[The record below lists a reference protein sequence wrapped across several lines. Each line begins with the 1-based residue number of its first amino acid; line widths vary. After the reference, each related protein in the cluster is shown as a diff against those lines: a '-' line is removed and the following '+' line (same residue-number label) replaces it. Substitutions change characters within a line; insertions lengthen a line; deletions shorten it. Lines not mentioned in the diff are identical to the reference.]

1 MLCLLFQLSISEL
14 KAEYKLGKQQV
25 TQMLQSAKALE
36 IEGRNQDAVDILEK
50 ILMIDSA
57 AEGVADSYRRLLNKL
72 AQQQA
77 QSITDQNITTDWQSN
92 GKLSVSVGGGD
103 NLNRAPADKNIKI
116 SLSAGDAELTLNKD
130 QQPQGGYG
138 VETSVSVWG
147 VKKITPKNTVNLA
160 MQMQH
165 RATDQKNFTDYLRI
179 NSGASIQHELANED
193 ELAVAVFADVM
204 HYDNEA
210 RFYSLDALTRYT
222 WKNNQQCNSHMGLDM
237 QWRHQKDNKLYDS
250 LYSGMAVGASCYALG
265 GGYSAGI
272 SAGNEW
278 GLDKNRP
285 GGGQWRLDAY
295 LNHNKTLDLL
305 RSKDAINGYVNM
317 MLMSDQQSYSALLAN
332 GEKRQMGL
340 VLLGAQYRL
349 PIGRVSD
356 QWWGVLK
363 TEWQKQ
369 VSNIPLFEF
378 QSFEAWLGVEV
389 QW

>member
-25 TQMLQSAKALE
+25 TQMLQSVTALE
-36 IEGRNQDAVDILEK
+36 LEGRNQDAADILEK

-57 AEGVADSYRRLLNKL
+57 AEGVADSYRRLLNKM
-72 AQQQA
+72 AQQQERSITG
-77 QSITDQNITTDWQSN
+77 QSITSDWQSN

-116 SLSAGDAELTLNKD
+116 SLSTGDTELALNKD
-130 QQPQGGYG
+130 QQPQAGYG
-138 VETSVSVWG
+138 VETSISAWG

-160 MQMQH
+160 LQMQH
-165 RATDQKNFTDYLRI
+165 RTTDQKNFTDYLRI
-179 NSGASIQHELANED
+179 NSSASIQHKLANED
-193 ELAVAVFADVM
+193 ELAVAIFADVM
-204 HYDNEA
+204 HYDNES
-210 RFYSLDALTRYT
+210 RFYSLDTLTRYT
-222 WKNNQQCNSHMGLDM
+222 WQNSQQCNSHVGLDL
-237 QWRHQKDNKLYDS
+237 QWKHQKDNKLYDS
-250 LYSGMAVGASCYALG
+250 LYSGIAVGASCYALG
-265 GGYSAGI
+265 GFYSAGI

-332 GEKRQMGL
+332 GQKRQMGL
-340 VLLGAQYRL
+340 LLLGTQYRL
-349 PIGRVSD
+349 PIGPVND
-356 QWWGVLK
+356 QWWMVLK

-369 VSNIPLFEF
+369 YSNIPLFEF